1 MITKISFDMILV
13 KLWPFRLYTGFA
25 MPRVSKLKLPP
36 IETGSE
42 TMGLRLA
49 RIRKERGFTQIEL
62 AEKVG
67 IIQSLVSSYENDVLK
82 LSAEMAV
89 RFARA
94 LEVSTDDLLE
104 PRKSKRR
111 MVQPSRKV
119 LRRLELIESLP
130 THQQQTVLKTIDTML
145 KGLKSAS

>member
-1 MITKISFDMILV
+1 
-13 KLWPFRLYTGFA
+13 
-25 MPRVSKLKLPP
+25 MPKVSKLKLPP
-36 IETGSE
+36 IHIGETIGQ
-42 TMGLRLA
+42 RLA
-49 RIRKERGFTQIEL
+49 RLRKERGFTQVEV
-62 AEKVG
+62 AEKIG

-104 PRKSKRR
+104 TKKSKPSIK
-111 MVQPSRKV
+111 PSRKV
-119 LRRLELIESLP
+119 LRRLESIESLP
-130 THQQQTVLKTIDTML
+130 SHQQQTLLKTIDTML